1 MVIWKPHTKTDKL
14 ICKLEIA
21 LINIKFAAAKI
32 DIFKRLWFM
41 GDISLVTII
50 VIAANVLISYKGFN
64 DYGFFERYKFN
75 VGSIRRGEQFRMFS
89 SGFLHADTMHLLL
102 NMLTLYF
109 FADRVILFLS
119 ELHFIIVYISSLV
132 LGSLL
137 SLYFHKDEY
146 QYSAVGASGAVTGIL
161 YAAILLDPSMSLY
174 LFFIP
179 IPIPAYVFGI
189 GYMLY
194 SIYGMK
200 NRIGNI
206 GHDAHFGGAI
216 GGLVV
221 TLILM
226 PSLFKTDLLMIG
238 LLSIPIIILFVM
250 HKLGKL

>member
-1 MVIWKPHTKTDKL
+1 
-14 ICKLEIA
+14 
-21 LINIKFAAAKI
+21 
-32 DIFKRLWFM
+32 M
-41 GDISLVTII
+41 GSLSLVTI
-50 VIAANVLISYKGFN
+50 VLIAANVLISYKGFN

-89 SGFLHADTMHLLL
+89 SGFLHADNAHLFM

-109 FADRVILFLS
+109 FADVVILGVG
-119 ELHFIIVYISSLV
+119 ELNFIVIYIVSLL

-137 SLYFHKDEY
+137 SLYFHQNEFH
-146 QYSAVGASGAVTGIL
+146 YSAVGASGAVTGIL
-161 YAAILLDPSMSLY
+161 YAAILLNPSMSLY

-179 IPIPAYVFGI
+179 IPIPAYIFGI

-221 TLILM
+221 TLILR
-226 PSLFKTDLLMIG
+226 PSLFQTDLLMIG
-238 LLSIPIIILFVM
+238 LLIIPIIMLFVM
-250 HKLGKL
+250 HKMGKI